1 MVTTHYWTFFI
12 VALAASHAVQAASQE
27 PSGKGSLVGF
37 VVSASGNAP
46 IAGATVQLDT
56 TDWRTTA
63 DSAGRFELDNVD
75 TGTYVLH
82 IKAIGY
88 EEGAWRL
95 SLHPDHVTTHSFELT
110 PQAIELPGV
119 AAHGKTPLSQ
129 RRYLDFERRRATA
142 GGAFLTQEDIE
153 KANPATLVDILV
165 TVRGV
170 QQVCLVNDCIAKM
183 VRSPPGCY
191 PVYYLDGT
199 ESSAYFARH
208 TPPRD
213 IKGIEIYRGSSE
225 IPGEFGGSG
234 SACGVIVIWTKSSP

>member
-1 MVTTHYWTFFI
+1 MVTTHVGCFFI
-12 VALAASHAVQAASQE
+12 IPLAVCLAEPASAQE

-46 IAGATVQLDT
+46 ISGATVQLDT
-56 TDWRTTA
+56 ADLHTIA
-63 DSAGRFELDNVD
+63 DSAGRFEFDNVD

-95 SLHPDHVTTHSFELT
+95 SLHPNHVTTHSFELT
-110 PQAIELPGV
+110 PQAIQLPGV
-119 AAHGKTPLSQ
+119 AVKGKTPLSQ

-142 GGAFLTQEDIE
+142 SGAFLTQEDIE

-191 PVYYLDGT
+191 PVYYLDGN
-199 ESSAYFARH
+199 ESSSYFARH

-213 IKGIEIYRGSSE
+213 IKGIEVYRGSSE

-234 SACGVIVIWTKSSP
+234 SACGVIAIWTKSSP